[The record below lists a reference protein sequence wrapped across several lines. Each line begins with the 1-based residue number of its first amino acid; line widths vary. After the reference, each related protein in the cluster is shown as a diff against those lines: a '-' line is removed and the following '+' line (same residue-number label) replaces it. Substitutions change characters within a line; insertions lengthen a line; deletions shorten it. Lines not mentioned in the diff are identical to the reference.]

1 MNSCLT
7 DRNLISLNG
16 KELNIIVSG
25 IQISNV
31 NDTVLIQILVITQAI
46 QPHIEAFTGHRNSFV
61 IHDLDPQILFYGG
74 GYQRQTVAVI
84 LCSFQN
90 WIYFLIKKR
99 IIF

>member
-31 NDTVLIQILVITQAI
+31 NDTVLIQILVISQSV
-46 QPHIEAFTGHRNSFV
+46 QSYVEALPGHRTSFV
-61 IHDLDPQILFYGG
+61 VHDLDPQILFYGG
-74 GYQRQTVAVI
+74 GYQR
-84 LCSFQN
+84 
-90 WIYFLIKKR
+90 
-99 IIF
+99 

>member
-1 MNSCLT
+1 MGRSY
-7 DRNLISLNG
+7 
-16 KELNIIVSG
+16 IIVSG

-31 NDTVLIQILVITQAI
+31 NDTVLIQILVISQSV
-46 QPHIEAFTGHRNSFV
+46 QSYVEALPGHRTSLV
-61 IHDLDPQILFYGG
+61 VHDLDPQILFYGG
-74 GYQRQTVAVI
+74 GYQRQSVAVI